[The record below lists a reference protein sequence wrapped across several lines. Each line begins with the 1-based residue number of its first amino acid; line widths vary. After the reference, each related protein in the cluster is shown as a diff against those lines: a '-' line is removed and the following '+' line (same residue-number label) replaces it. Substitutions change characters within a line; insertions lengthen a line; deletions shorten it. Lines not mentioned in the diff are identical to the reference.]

1 MRKFLTLLT
10 VLVLASVLAF
20 PQTKTVTGKITD
32 QNGQPVPF
40 ATVRIKGT
48 KQGVSANAE
57 GDYSI
62 KADPSQ
68 TLQVSG
74 TGINGQEFVV
84 TSAGVMNL
92 LVTRR
97 NEDLAEV
104 VVTTALGIKRNKNLL
119 PYSAQTVGGDEVTKT
134 RGDNFVSALSGK
146 VSGLEIRQA
155 NTLGGSTNVV
165 LRGYKSLVGNNQ
177 ALFVIDGTP
186 FDNSNTTNTGAVASR
201 GGYDYGSAAA
211 DINPD
216 DIESIN
222 ILKGAAATAL
232 YGSRAANG
240 VILITTKK
248 GRKGALGISINSGV
262 SVGKVDKSTFPTYQ
276 HTYGANYGS
285 ANGYGSA
292 DGNFLSFD
300 VNGDGIDDLVTPT
313 TEDASWGAKFDP
325 NLQVYQWDAFD
336 KSSPYFL
343 KSRPWVAAANDP
355 TTYFETPVSFNN
367 SVVVDGGSDK
377 GTFKLGYTKN
387 NDKGILPN
395 SQINKDL
402 INLVTT
408 YKITDRLTAG
418 VNINFSQVRGLG
430 RYGTGYDAK
439 NPMTNFRQW
448 WETNV
453 DIKELKAAYFRT
465 KQNVTWNWSDPASLG
480 FSSPAY
486 WDNPYWDRYE
496 NYENDSRSRY
506 YGNVNLNYKITD
518 WLSLMGRVGLDSYD
532 EVQEERVA
540 IGSIAS
546 TIGNVST
553 NPPTSG
559 YSRFNRSFRE
569 TNYDLLLNFDK
580 NIGKNF
586 NLKALLGGNVRQT
599 NISSILSVTN
609 GGLVIPGIYAL
620 GNSVNPITAPQENDT
635 RVEVDGIF
643 AGATLTWKDMLTL
656 DVTERRDKSS
666 TLPSFNN
673 TYYYPSVA
681 GGFIFSKLLDDQ
693 PWLSY
698 GKLRAN
704 YAQVGSSAPAL
715 SLKDTYVHDQQ
726 GAATNFGSAPIFSVP
741 STKNNANLKPELS
754 KSYELGLEMSFFKSR
769 VGFDVSYYNTKSID
783 QIVPAAVSN
792 ATGYSY
798 EYVNAGDVRNKGV
811 EVSLNAAPVK
821 TRDFS
826 WNLVLNWSKNT
837 SKVISLNNGSKN
849 LLVQDF
855 GIVTSNATVG
865 LPYGTIRGTNFVY
878 TGGKKTVD
886 ADGYYEISDNANDVI
901 GNINPDWIGGVSN
914 SFRYKSIALSFLID
928 VRQGGKVFSLDQY
941 YGLATGLYPET
952 AGNNDLGKP
961 VRNTIADGG
970 GIINP
975 GVTDDGKV
983 NTKRI
988 DISDFFGAYGYY
1000 FNPAA
1005 RYVYDASYIK
1015 LRELAITYSLPAK
1028 TINKLGPLKGVD
1040 FSLVGR
1046 NLWII
1051 HKNLP
1056 YSDPEEIVSSGNGQG
1071 FQGGAYPS
1079 VRTMGFNVKVRF

>member
-1 MRKFLTLLT
+1 MRKFLTLLGAFT
-10 VLVLASVLAF
+10 LAYVLAF
-20 PQTKTVTGKITD
+20 PQTKTLTGRVTD

-40 ATVRIKGT
+40 ATVRVKGT
-48 KQGVSANAE
+48 KGGVSANADGE
-57 GDYSI
+57 YSI
-62 KADPSQ
+62 KADPTQ
-68 TLQVSG
+68 TLLISG
-74 TGINGQEFVV
+74 AGINTLEVVV
-84 TSAGVMNL
+84 TTASSMNIQ
-92 LVTRR
+92 VTRR
-97 NEDLAEV
+97 EAELAEV
-104 VVTTALGIKRNKNLL
+104 VVTTALGIKRSKNLL

-165 LRGYKSLVGNNQ
+165 LRGYKSLTGNNQ

-186 FDNSNTTNTGAVASR
+186 FDNSNTTNTGAAASR

-240 VILITTKK
+240 VVLITTKK
-248 GRKGALGISINSGV
+248 GRKGALGVTINSGV
-262 SVGKVDKSTFPTYQ
+262 NVGSVDKSTFVKYQ
-276 HTYGANYGS
+276 KLYGANYGS

-336 KSSPYFL
+336 KSSPFFL

-355 TTYFETPVSFNN
+355 STYFEKPVSLSN
-367 SVVVDGGSDK
+367 SVIIDGGSDK

-402 INLVTT
+402 LNFGAT
-408 YKITDRLTAG
+408 YKLTDRLTVGAN
-418 VNINFSQVRGLG
+418 VSYSQVRGLG

-453 DIKELKAAYFRT
+453 DMKELKDAYFRT
-465 KQNVTWNWSDPASLG
+465 KQNVTWNWSDPGSLG
-480 FSSPAY
+480 FSAPAY
-486 WDNPYWDRYE
+486 WDNPYWDRYQNFE
-496 NYENDSRSRY
+496 TDSRSRY

-518 WLSLMGRVGLDSYD
+518 WLNIMGRVGMDSYD
-532 EVQEERVA
+532 EVQEERLAV
-540 IGSIAS
+540 GSIAS
-546 TIGNVST
+546 SIGNITT
-553 NPPTSG
+553 NPPGSG

-569 TNYDLLLNFDK
+569 TNYDLLINFDK
-580 NIGKNF
+580 NIGRDL
-586 NLKALLGGNVRQT
+586 NLKALVGSNIRQT
-599 NISSILSVTN
+599 NVSSILAVTN
-609 GGLVIPGIYAL
+609 GGLVVPGYYNL
-620 GNSVNPITAPQENDT
+620 GNSVNPISAPQENET

-666 TLPSFNN
+666 TLPSTNN
-673 TYYYPSVA
+673 AYYYPSVA
-681 GGFIFSKLLDDQ
+681 GGFIFSKLMDA

-704 YAQVGSSAPAL
+704 YAEVGNSAPAL
-715 SLKDTYVHDQQ
+715 SIKDTYVHDQL
-726 GAATNFGSAPIFSVP
+726 GSATNFGTAPLYSVA
-741 STKNNANLKPELS
+741 STKNNENLKPELS
-754 KSYELGLEMSFFKSR
+754 KSYELGLEMSFLKSR
-769 VGFDVSYYNTKSID
+769 IGFDVSYYHTSSIN
-783 QIVPAAVSN
+783 QILPAAVSN

-798 EYVNAGDVRNKGV
+798 EYVNAGNVVNKGV
-811 EVSLNAAPVK
+811 EVTLNAAPVK
-821 TRDFS
+821 TREFT
-826 WNLVLNWSKNT
+826 WNFTVNWSKNT
-837 SKVISLNNGSKN
+837 SKVVSLNNGANN

-855 GIVTSNATVG
+855 GTVTSNATVG

-878 TGGKKTVD
+878 TNGKKTVD
-886 ADGYYEISDNANDVI
+886 GDGYYEISDNANAVI
-901 GNINPDWIGGVSN
+901 GNVNPSWIGGINN

-928 VRQGGKVFSLDQY
+928 VRQGGQLFSLDQY

-975 GVTDDGKV
+975 GVTDDGKA

-1005 RYVYDASYIK
+1005 RYIYDASYIK
-1015 LRELAITYSLPAK
+1015 LRELAITYSFPSK
-1028 TINKLGPLKGVD
+1028 TINKMGPVKGID
-1040 FSLVGR
+1040 LSLIGR

-1051 HKNLP
+1051 HKNIP
-1056 YSDPEEIVSSGNGQG
+1056 YADPEEIVTSGNGQG

-1079 VRTMGFNVKVRF
+1079 VRNIGFNVKVRF